1 MHIHKLCIMPKDLN
15 LELLAMSQFQQL
27 RKEQIQV
34 LLNIYEYE
42 ILLTS
47 L

>member
-1 MHIHKLCIMPKDLN
+1 MPKERN
-15 LELLAMSQFQQL
+15 FEILAMSQFQL
-27 RKEQIQV
+27 CKEQIQV
-34 LLNIYEYE
+34 LLNMYEYE

>member
-1 MHIHKLCIMPKDLN
+1 MPKEPN
-15 LELLAMSQFQQL
+15 LEIVAMSQFQQL
-27 RKEQIQV
+27 CKEQIQV
-34 LLNIYEYE
+34 LLTVYEYE

>member
-1 MHIHKLCIMPKDLN
+1 MLKEPN
-15 LELLAMSQFQQL
+15 LEILAMSQFQQL
-27 RKEQIQV
+27 CKEQIQV